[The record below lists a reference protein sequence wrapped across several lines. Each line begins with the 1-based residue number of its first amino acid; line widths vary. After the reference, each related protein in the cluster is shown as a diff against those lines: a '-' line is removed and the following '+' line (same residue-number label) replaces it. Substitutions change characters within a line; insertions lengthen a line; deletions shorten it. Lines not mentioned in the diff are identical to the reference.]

1 MKHVRVKCLILNS
14 LRHIVFAFQSILYR
28 IFQTMRDHLYP
39 FLHLHSCTGKD
50 ISFFSLTV
58 IGIAS
63 DTSLASLAIAAK
75 RFRLIPKLLEE
86 ELSVLSLRLRIGIDF
101 RALS

>member
-1 MKHVRVKCLILNS
+1 
-14 LRHIVFAFQSILYR
+14 
-28 IFQTMRDHLYP
+28 MRDHLYP
-39 FLHLHSCTGKD
+39 FLHLHSWKD

-63 DTSLASLAIAAK
+63 DTSLASLEIAAK
-75 RFRLIPKLLEE
+75 RFRLIPKLPVD